1 MGRSLGWLMGSIT
14 LIVVGVILGFAITA
28 NMTLAP
34 VSVAQDGSSIL
45 VGSDDSSIRPRSP
58 FIKVAQEVLPAV
70 VSVDTKRTIR
80 RSSDPFEDMFRQF
93 FGRPRSD
100 GQDDQQY
107 REYEVPGSASGFIFE
122 KTGYIMTNNH
132 VVNGADDIEVT
143 LMDGREFKATIVG
156 QDPNTDV
163 AVIKIEGENLPTV
176 RLGDSDGLMVG
187 DWAIAVGNPLDLKGT
202 VTVGV
207 ISAMGRVDL
216 MIQGGGPLYQN
227 FIQTDA
233 SINFGNSGG
242 PLVNIDAEVIGVN
255 TAINASANGIGFAI
269 PINLADSVAEALI
282 AEGKVVRGFL
292 GVRPQE
298 ITRDLA
304 EARNLQ
310 STEGVII
317 ASVESDTPASKAG
330 LEPGDVVTQFGDTRI
345 TDVPQFRRIVA
356 SIPPGEKVRVTVIRD
371 GRERTL
377 TAELE
382 ERRDTFAAEEEQAGE
397 DETQWYGL
405 DVVGLN
411 DPMIADAQ
419 IDATEGVFVVSVESG
434 SPASDAG
441 IISGDIIL
449 KIDDRTVKNIGDY
462 RTIMRDLE
470 GRTKAIAVLIERD
483 KFTHFVAIK
492 PE

>member
-1 MGRSLGWLMGSIT
+1 MGRSLGWISGSIALVLMGV
-14 LIVVGVILGFAITA
+14 IVGFIITA
-28 NMTLAP
+28 NTGLAP
-34 VSVAQDGSSIL
+34 VSVAQEGAGSGTTFWS
-45 VGSDDSSIRPRSP
+45 GDATANGRSP
-58 FIKVAQEVLPAV
+58 FIGVAQEVLPAV

-80 RSSDPFEDMFRQF
+80 RSTDPFDEMFRRF

-100 GQDDQQY
+100 EEPDY
-107 REYEVPGSASGFIFE
+107 REFEVPGSASGFIFDE
-122 KTGYIMTNNH
+122 EGHILTNNH
-132 VVNGADDIEVT
+132 VVRGASEIEVT
-143 LMDGREFKATIVG
+143 LSDGREFDATIVG

-163 AVIKIEGENLPTV
+163 AVIKIEGERLPTV

-187 DWAIAVGNPLDLKGT
+187 DWAIAIGNPLDLEGT

-216 MIQGGGPLYQN
+216 NIAGGAPLYQD

-242 PLVNIDAEVIGVN
+242 PLVNIDGEVIGVN
-255 TAINASANGIGFAI
+255 TAINASASGIGFAI
-269 PINLADSVAEALI
+269 PINLAESVAQALI

-298 ITRDLA
+298 ITLDLA
-304 EARNLQ
+304 EARNLD

-317 ASVESDTPASKAG
+317 ASVEPETPASKAG
-330 LEPGDVVTQFGDTRI
+330 IEPGDVVTEFAGVRI

-356 SIPPGEKVRVTVIRD
+356 GVMPGEEVRVTLIRD
-371 GRERTL
+371 GRSMTL

-382 ERRDTFAAEEEQAGE
+382 ERRDTFVATEEEEGE
-397 DETQWYGL
+397 AKWFGL

-411 DPMIADAQ
+411 DPMLSDVE
-419 IDATEGVFVVSVESG
+419 IDAEEGVFVVSVESG
-434 SPASDAG
+434 SPAADAN
-441 IISGDIIL
+441 IISGDVIL
-449 KIDDRTVKNIGDY
+449 KIDDRRVENLSDY
-462 RTIMRDLE
+462 RRIMEDLE
-470 GRTKAIAVLIERD
+470 GRTKAIAVLIQRD
-483 KFTHFVAIK
+483 RFTHFVAIK

>member
-1 MGRSLGWLMGSIT
+1 MGRSLGWLLGSIT
-14 LIVVGVILGFAITA
+14 LIIVGVILGFVITA

-34 VSVAQDGSSIL
+34 VSSAQDGSSIA
-45 VGSDDSSIRPRSP
+45 VGSGSSSMVQRSP

-93 FGRPRSD
+93 FGRPQSQSP
-100 GQDDQQY
+100 QDQQQY
-107 REYEVPGSASGFIFE
+107 REYEVPGSASGFIFDE
-122 KTGYIMTNNH
+122 SGYILTNNH
-132 VVNGADDIEVT
+132 VVNGADDIDVT
-143 LMDGREFKATIVG
+143 LSDGREFKATVVG
-156 QDPNTDV
+156 QDPNTDI
-163 AVIKIEGENLPTV
+163 AVIKIDGEHLPTV
-176 RLGDSDGLMVG
+176 SFGDSDDLMVG
-187 DWAIAVGNPLDLKGT
+187 DWAVGNPLELKGT

-216 MIQGGGPLYQN
+216 MIQGGAPLYQD

-242 PLVNIDAEVIGVN
+242 PLVNIYGEVIGVN

-304 EARNLQ
+304 EARNLE

-317 ASVESDTPASKAG
+317 ASIEPDTPASKAG
-330 LEPGDVVTQFGDTRI
+330 LEAGDVVTQFGDTKI

-356 SIPPGEKVRVTVIRD
+356 SVPPGEKVHITVIRD

-382 ERRDTFAAEEEQAGE
+382 ERRDTYAAEEEQGGAE
-397 DETQWYGL
+397 ETQYYGL

-411 DPMIADAQ
+411 DPMISDVETN
-419 IDATEGVFVVSVESG
+419 ATEGVFVVSVESG
-434 SPASDAG
+434 SPAADAG
-441 IISGDIIL
+441 ITSGDIIL
-449 KIDDRTVKNIGDY
+449 KIDDRTVENMGDY
-462 RTIMRDLE
+462 RSIMKDLE
-470 GRTKAIAVLIERD
+470 GRTKAIAVLIQRGG
-483 KFTHFVAIK
+483 FTHFVAIK